1 MHKRRA
7 AKKKS
12 APSKEVDPL
21 IAESGAILARRRGGG
36 NLPRELELNMQT
48 AGVLLVIVEGGA
60 NLPSWIGRCQ
70 DKVSD
75 VFVLAGSSD
84 ERADA
89 LLHRVE
95 QRLTLLLNSDAKRGL
110 AVLVTEAGPVTTAV
124 ELARLRIAQALLGY
138 LKAHNEGVLLLLTQ
152 EDAPLETRVQLLSMA
167 GNLAQQLRG
176 SNISVNV
183 RFGALADTA
192 PPQELFGHGQNAGR
206 RNTRR
211 PPPQSGQML
220 KPSLMPPLHK
230 VPAILPRRKV
240 SEAG

>member
-1 MHKRRA
+1 MHKRRG

-12 APSKEVDPL
+12 AANKEVDPL
-21 IAESGAILARRRGGG
+21 TATSGAILARHRGGG
-36 NLPRELELNMQT
+36 NLPRELEFNMQT
-48 AGVLLVIVEGGA
+48 AGVLLVTVEGGA

-75 VFVLAGSSD
+75 VFVLAGSSE

-95 QRLTLLLNSDAKRGL
+95 QRLTLLSNHDVERGL
-110 AVLVTEAGPVTTAV
+110 AVLVTEPGPVPTAT

-138 LKAHNEGVLLLLTQ
+138 LKARNEGVLLLLTQ

-176 SNISVNV
+176 TNISVNV
-183 RFGALADTA
+183 RFGSLTETV
-192 PPQELFGHGQNAGR
+192 PPQELFGRGPNAGR

-220 KPSLMPPLHK
+220 KPSAVPPLHK
-230 VPAILPRRKV
+230 VPSILPRRKV